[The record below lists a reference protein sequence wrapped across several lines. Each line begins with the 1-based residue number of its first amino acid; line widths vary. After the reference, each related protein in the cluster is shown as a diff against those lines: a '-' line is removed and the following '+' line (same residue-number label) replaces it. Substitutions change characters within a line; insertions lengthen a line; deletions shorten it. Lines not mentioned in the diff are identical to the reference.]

1 MCLAHYFLP
10 NATSFPPFRQMSNSE
25 YRAPPNDR
33 ARYDMQKELLGTNVT
48 VKLLQPYQ
56 TINFRKKNINALKFF
71 D

>member
-48 VKLLQPYQ
+48 VKLLHTPPPK
-56 TINFRKKNINALKFF
+56 RKGLDGPIKLL
-71 D
+71 